1 MKTVLWV
8 LLSVAALSAADPG
21 KAGMDAARLARIG
34 PRMKA
39 FVDQGK
45 AAGIVT
51 IIQRHGVVADVSVSG
66 YLDLE
71 KKTPMKVD
79 SLFRIASCTK
89 PITATAVMILAEE
102 GLLAITD
109 PVEKYLPEFRD
120 KKILV
125 GDQLVKPSRLITLR
139 DLLTHTSGLP
149 GGGPAVLDDGGE
161 KMKRTLAEVVALES
175 QLPLSF
181 EPGTKWQYSNVGL
194 ATLGRIVEV
203 VAGQPYDQFLAERIF
218 GPLGMRDTFFF
229 VTPDKESRV
238 ATIYTDEKGVLKDAG
253 VGLNRKGVAKYPAP
267 EGGLYSTAGDL
278 ARFYQMMLN
287 KGALDGKRILS
298 QAGVQLMT
306 TVQTGDLTAG
316 FAPGIGYGLGFAIV
330 RNTDGVFRMSS
341 IGSFGHGGAYRTYT
355 YADPGKDMVGVIMLQ
370 RTNGGGDMADEISA
384 FMTMAAAAIQE

>member
-21 KAGMDAARLARIG
+21 KAGMDPARLARIG
-34 PRMKA
+34 PRMKG
-39 FVDQGK
+39 FVDAGK

-51 IIQRHGVVADVSVSG
+51 IVQRHGVVADVSVSG
-66 YLDLE
+66 YLDLD

-149 GGGPAVLDDGGE
+149 AGGPSVLDDGGE

-203 VAGQPYDQFLAERIF
+203 VSGQPYDQFLAERIF
-218 GPLGMRDTFFF
+218 APLGMKDTFFF
-229 VTPDKESRV
+229 VTPDEESRV
-238 ATIYTDEKGVLKDAG
+238 ATIYTDEKGVLKNAG
-253 VGLNRKGVAKYPAP
+253 VGLNRKGEAKYPAP